1 MIQARAFREFRNR
14 GVSIFIEEIRGSEC
28 WVAEPIILRKIT
40 DDELFKPD
48 SEYAPLNLK
57 MPAAQKL
64 IDDLWDCGLRPSE
77 GSGSAGQLAA
87 VQKHLEDMR
96 KLLSKVPLVEVK
108 NEQH

>member
-14 GVSIFIEEIRGSEC
+14 GVSVFIEEIRNNEC
-28 WVAEPIILRKIT
+28 WVAEPITLRKIT
-40 DDELFKPD
+40 DDELFKTD
-48 SEYAPLNLK
+48 DAPPLSLK

-64 IDDLWDCGLRPSE
+64 MDDLWDCGLRPSE

-96 KLLSKVPLVEVK
+96 KLLSKVPLVERNK
-108 NEQH
+108 NE